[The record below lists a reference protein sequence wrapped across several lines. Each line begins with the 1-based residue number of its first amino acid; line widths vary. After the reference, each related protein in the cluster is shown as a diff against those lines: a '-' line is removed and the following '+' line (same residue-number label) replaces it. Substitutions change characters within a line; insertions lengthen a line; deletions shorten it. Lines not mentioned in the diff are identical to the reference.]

1 MKRTSAKVLTVF
13 VTVLLSLVSANVAA
27 EQKFGF
33 GTRQGSCSLWLMPF
47 PISLKRSYYNV
58 PGWKYDFNVIWIDDT
73 GNKGLDNYVDL
84 YTSAGNSTWIKDI
97 LNGSDKPIC
106 TKTDGSGCVQAKFAA
121 VGHGV
126 SAYDQIKKEYS
137 GDKVKVFSGS
147 MDENGDY
154 YWIYYLPVR
163 KVKLLRVEI
172 FTPFTGGKEIDES
185 VEPLFFEY
193 RKTGAGDE
201 LHLTSS
207 GSTAPKNSGIVLP
220 DTISL
225 TKTISEINVWVEDPY
240 VSEAPNAWDNV
251 KPGTSF
257 ISTSAAQVAAIPEAC
272 Q

>member
-1 MKRTSAKVLTVF
+1 MVL
-13 VTVLLSLVSANVAA
+13 VTMLLSMVSANVAA

-47 PISLKRSYYNV
+47 PISLQRMYYNV
-58 PGWKYDFNVIWIDDT
+58 TNWKYDFNVIWIDDT
-73 GNKGLDNYVDL
+73 GNKGLDSYVDF
-84 YTSAGNSTWIKDI
+84 YSSSGKSTWIKDI
-97 LNGSDKPIC
+97 LNGSDTPIC
-106 TKTDGSGCVQAKFAA
+106 TKTDGSGCVEPKYAA

-147 MDENGDY
+147 IVENGDFY
-154 YWIYYLPVR
+154 GIYYLPVR

-172 FTPFTGGKEIDES
+172 FTPFTDGRDIDMS

-207 GSTAPKNSGIVLP
+207 GSTTPRNSGIVLP

-225 TKTISEINVWVEDPY
+225 TKTTSEIHVWVEDPT
-240 VSEAPNAWDNV
+240 VAEAPYAWNNV

-257 ISTSAAQVAAIPEAC
+257 ISMSAAQVAAIPEAC